1 MNSAGT
7 LGRNVVDPGVAPG
20 GRLVSPAA
28 WPARPVGSACCA
40 LAVVVGWM
48 GCAKVS
54 SSGGNPGAGAGNDI
68 GASGGSVGQVGVDA
82 GSLPDVGRADYV
94 FVDRPGPQDYVTSD
108 APVAACATQSATAET
123 LPLDIYVMMDSSSSM
138 TDMTAAGPTKWEAVQ
153 TAMSS
158 FFNDPA
164 SAGIGVGLQYFP
176 QVQPNVMA
184 TCDKNTDCG
193 AFGPCDK
200 LRACAGPKTTSG
212 TSCMAN
218 TDCKG
223 GETCQEVGF
232 CAALSTL
239 TNISYCVP
247 AGSACFPLG
256 DACVGFAGN
265 CHARDKC
272 DIATYATPAVPIA
285 TLPGAAAALTTSLN
299 MHMPDGLTP
308 TGPALSAALQTAK
321 ARATANPG
329 HKVAVL
335 LVTDGLP
342 TECTPVAVADVAA
355 VAKTAATGTPA
366 IPTFVIGVFGP
377 DEAASATMNLN
388 QLAAGGGTGTAVVIN
403 TNQNVTTALQAAL
416 TQIRTM
422 AVACQY
428 KIPLANVGAI
438 DFGKVNVQLTGTGGL
453 AATVGHVTT
462 QAACDP
468 TKGGWY
474 YDVDPST
481 GGTPTSIIACDASCT
496 QFRAVISARVDIV
509 LGCQTITIL

>member
-1 MNSAGT
+1 
-7 LGRNVVDPGVAPG
+7 V
-20 GRLVSPAA
+20 
-28 WPARPVGSACCA
+28 
-40 LAVVVGWM
+40 
-48 GCAKVS
+48 
-54 SSGGNPGAGAGNDI
+54 
-68 GASGGSVGQVGVDA
+68 VDA

-94 FVDRPGPQDYVTSD
+94 FSDRFAPQDYVTSD
-108 APVAACATQSATAET
+108 EPAACATQSATAET
-123 LPLDIYVMMDSSSSM
+123 LPLDLYVMMDSSSSM
-138 TDMTAAGPTKWEAVQ
+138 TDATAAGPTKWEAVQ
-153 TAMSS
+153 AAMVS
-158 FFNDPA
+158 FLDDQA

-184 TCDKNTDCG
+184 TCEKNTDCG
-193 AFGPCDK
+193 TFGPCDK

-212 TSCMAN
+212 TSCTAN
-218 TDCKG
+218 ADCKG

-239 TNISYCVP
+239 TNIAYCVP
-247 AGSACFPLG
+247 AGTTCFPLG
-256 DACVGFAGN
+256 DACVGFVGN

-272 DIATYATPAVPIA
+272 DIPTYATPAVPIA
-285 TLPGAAAALTTSLN
+285 TLPGAAAALTASLKA
-299 MHMPDGLTP
+299 HVPDGLTP
-308 TGPALSAALQTAK
+308 TGPALSGALQTAK

-342 TECTPVAVADVAA
+342 TECTPVAVPDIAA
-355 VAKTAATGTPA
+355 LAKTAATGTPA

-377 DEAASATMNLN
+377 DEAAAATMNLN
-388 QLAAGGGTGTAVVIN
+388 QLAQGGGTGSAVVIN

-416 TQIRTM
+416 NQIRTT

-428 KIPLANVGAI
+428 KIPQANAGAI

-453 AATVGHVTT
+453 ATTVGHVTS

-474 YDVDPST
+474 YDADPST

-496 QFRAVISARVDIV
+496 QFRAVVSARVDIV